1 MSYYDSQFGLCLT
14 ITNKFCETNQTINPD
29 TKTLWLDEDFNYSID
44 NLVLPSGLESI
55 HFNFN
60 FNQPIEQIMF
70 PASVISLSFYGQFNQ
85 PVNKINIAQNLQ
97 ILKLDSFAYNKPID
111 WGQFPNLLILSVGND
126 YIVKTLVFPKKLDY
140 FMIGHLVSIPLEK
153 IILPDTL
160 KAIIYSD
167 SSCSTIDLSS
177 VNFPS
182 ELKILCLPSA
192 KVSLVNADKGIVQD
206 YGCYY
211 FNCPDN
217 LPESL
222 QELKVPHIFKKPGSN
237 LPSGLKKLTISDKY
251 GYLQYFKIPFGC
263 KVYNLSNLEIDND
276 IDVCAGKILNIEK
289 N

>member
-60 FNQPIEQIMF
+60 FNQPI
-70 PASVISLSFYGQFNQ
+70 
-85 PVNKINIAQNLQ
+85 NKINIAQNLQ

-182 ELKILCLPSA
+182 ELKILCLPST
-192 KVSLVNADKGIVQD
+192 KVLLLNKDKGIVQN

-211 FNCPDN
+211 FNCLDN

-222 QELKVPHIFKKPGSN
+222 QELTVPHIFKKPGSN

-276 IDVCAGKILNIEK
+276 IDVYAGKILNIEE